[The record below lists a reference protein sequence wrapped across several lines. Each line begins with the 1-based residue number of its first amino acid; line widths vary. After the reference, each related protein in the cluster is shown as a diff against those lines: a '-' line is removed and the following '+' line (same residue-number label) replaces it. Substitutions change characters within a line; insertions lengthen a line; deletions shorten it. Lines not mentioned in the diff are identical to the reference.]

1 MIMESKKEKV
11 LLFGDSELVV
21 GVVSGIANYLNMSTK
36 KVRIVYRAL
45 TILTGIIPGIIAY
58 IIIAFIMVLNEERHC
73 RVLRDAK

>member
-11 LLFGDSELVV
+11 LLFGDSELVA

-36 KVRIVYRAL
+36 KTRIVYRTL

-73 RVLRDAK
+73 RALRDAK